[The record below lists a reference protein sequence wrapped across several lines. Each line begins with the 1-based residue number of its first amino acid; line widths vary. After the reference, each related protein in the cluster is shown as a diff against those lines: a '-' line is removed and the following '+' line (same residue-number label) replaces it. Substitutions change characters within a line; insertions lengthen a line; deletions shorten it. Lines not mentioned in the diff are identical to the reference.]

1 MVQQQI
7 ANLQTDLN
15 GLNNQ
20 YQEVQSR
27 LTAARAGVKAEDE
40 QIAERLSVVEP
51 PIMPD
56 EPVWPNRLLILAVCI
71 GGGIGLGIALALAV
85 EILFRPIRDPDS
97 LAAVTGENPLAVVP
111 VIEPRKV
118 ARRGVG
124 LRRFLPFSTAS

>member
-1 MVQQQI
+1 
-7 ANLQTDLN
+7 
-15 GLNNQ
+15 
-20 YQEVQSR
+20 
-27 LTAARAGVKAEDE
+27 
-40 QIAERLSVVEP
+40 
-51 PIMPD
+51 MPD